1 MRPAIG
7 GRLGGWM
14 LTAATLMLAI
24 VLPAF
29 LYALIDS
36 VLPGSIPNLQY
47 VVACAYGLTAMMT
60 LLEARAAMGTRD
72 QPEAAE
78 LEGLTDLAELPTL
91 TAIVSA
97 YLPNEQE
104 LVVETI
110 VHLATELRVAP
121 GRLQIILAY
130 NTPDDMPDV
139 ECVLDSLAALHVAFT
154 PLRVP
159 NSRSKAE
166 NINAAMGLVRGEVT
180 LLLDA
185 DHRPARDAAVRAL
198 RWFGAGYD
206 IVQGRC
212 VIRDHGNSWLA
223 RVVAVEFEQIYAV
236 AHAGRSLA
244 FDTAM
249 FGGTNGW
256 WRTSVLRQ
264 IGMNDQMLTE
274 DIDSSVR
281 ALLAGHRTVH
291 DRTVISTELAPPT
304 AKAWW
309 GQRTRWAQGWFQVT
323 LRHQAAIVRSPR
335 LSTELKLYWTYLLG
349 WRELFP
355 VLSLQIFSLL
365 LADALLGRAFTWFS
379 NPFLVIT
386 TIVTLIAGP
395 LAAVMTYRVALE
407 DQRRDLRRWF
417 FIYAAGSLLYT
428 TAKNTVAMVANV
440 RELIGQRSWIVTSR
454 SVPAIAAA
462 LAVALAT
469 TSAPAHAA
477 AAGAAAAAAET
488 TVVPLAPLASTM
500 TLTGRAP
507 IATFSVAVPNDWTT
521 VGGTLRLA
529 WQASPSVTRN
539 STLAVRIGGA
549 LVAARPVAGGVGGW
563 TLRIPTQAVP
573 GHALSIELDGQLH
586 TRVDTA
592 CCIPDSASSAI
603 VALDPQRTS
612 AALTGRR
619 ATAAPLLADLPG
631 TLVDA
636 TGTRATPLYIALP
649 AKPHGDD
656 VRAAMLIAGAVA
668 RLTPG
673 LTLPIKVVIGASVP
687 AIRALPGQV
696 VRIVRQGHARV
707 SVSRR
712 PNGRLILTVAG
723 SRGGQVRA
731 AWALAKANPP
741 FLVGQAATI
750 TGGLDFGPQPAPPT
764 AAKLAP
770 LAGEGTGPIQLLTT
784 FRLPVS
790 RELTNAKVHLELD
803 LGYTAPAGGRV
814 DFALNGQPLAARAL
828 ATQGSSQLR
837 LSADIVRD
845 PVDSLNT
852 GSVIGEL
859 APGDNLLTIHAA
871 LPAGQPVGGAG
882 DAEAPEL
889 HVLPTSA
896 VSFASRPRTGP
907 ATLALWPWPY
917 TSTGGSAMSGTTVVL
932 PANPTASEL
941 AWMIWTIAE
950 ASRWTAAPAAPQV
963 AIAPPS
969 LPAGPVV
976 VLGRGV
982 TTPVALPDGAPAQ
995 PRIGLLET
1003 YAAQGRQLLVAYDVR
1018 ALRPLG
1024 SGYFAGRVK
1033 GLAAVVAPSG
1043 TVTTLV
1049 GAPAATSFA
1058 KATGTWRIPVAILLV
1073 AALGLLLLR
1082 VRKTRRR
1089 LDDLPDPPTAPLHDD
1104 HAVSAELAGWERMVK
1119 EDANGPRPRDD
1130 ASIKS

>member
-1 MRPAIG
+1 MIFG
-7 GRLGGWM
+7 
-14 LTAATLMLAI
+14 I
-24 VLPAF
+24 VLPA
-29 LYALIDS
+29 LAYALIDS

-47 VVACAYGLTAMMT
+47 VVASAYGLTAVMT
-60 LLEARAAMGTRD
+60 LLEARAALGTRD
-72 QPEAAE
+72 QPETAHLGSLPE
-78 LEGLTDLAELPTL
+78 LAELPTL

-97 YLPNEQE
+97 YLPNEQA

-139 ECVLDSLAALHVAFT
+139 ECVLGSLAALNVAFT

-159 NSRSKAE
+159 ESRSKAE
-166 NINAAMGLVRGEVT
+166 NINAAMGLVRGDVT

-212 VIRDHGNSWLA
+212 VIREHAGSWLA
-223 RVVAVEFEQIYAV
+223 RIVAVEFEQIYAV

-281 ALLAGHRTVH
+281 ALLAGHRTIH

-304 AKAWW
+304 ASAWW

-335 LSTELKLYWTYLLG
+335 LTGELKLYWTYLLG

-355 VLSLQIFSLL
+355 LLSLQIFSLL
-365 LADALLGRAFTWFS
+365 LADALLGRAFTWFT
-379 NPFLVIT
+379 NPFLIIT
-386 TIVTLIAGP
+386 TVLTLIAGP
-395 LAAVMTYRVALE
+395 LAAVMTYKVALE
-407 DQRRDLRRWF
+407 EQRRDLRAWF
-417 FIYAAGSLLYT
+417 FVYAAGSLLYT

-440 RELIGQRSWIVTSR
+440 RELVGQRSWIVTSR
-454 SVPAIAAA
+454 SVPVLAAA
-462 LAVALAT
+462 LLVAL
-469 TSAPAHAA
+469 A
-477 AAGAAAAAAET
+477 AAGAPARAAAAAVET
-488 TVVPLAPLASTM
+488 AVVPLAPLGSGM
-500 TLTGRAP
+500 TLSGRAP
-507 IATFSVAVPNDWTT
+507 VTTFSVAVPNDWKTA
-521 VGGTLRLA
+521 GGALRLA

-549 LVAARPVAGGVGGW
+549 LVAARTIAAGVGAWTVRIPAQPVA
-563 TLRIPTQAVP
+563 

-586 TRVDTA
+586 TRIDTA
-592 CCIPDSASSAI
+592 CCIPDPASSAI
-603 VALDPQRTS
+603 VALNPRRTS
-612 AALTGRR
+612 VSLSGRR
-619 ATAAPLLADLPG
+619 ATAPPLLSDLPG
-631 TLVDA
+631 SLVDVA
-636 TGTRATPLYIALP
+636 GSRATPLYIALP
-649 AKPHGDD
+649 ARPQGDD
-656 VRAAMLIAGAVA
+656 LRAAMLIAGAVA
-668 RLTPG
+668 RSMPG
-673 LTLPIKVVIGASVP
+673 LTLPIKVVLGASV
-687 AIRALPGQV
+687 AAVRALPGQV
-696 VRIVRQGHARV
+696 VRVVRQGPAGV
-707 SVSRR
+707 SVKRR
-712 PNGRLILTVAG
+712 PDGRLLLTIAG
-723 SRGGQVRA
+723 ERGGQVRA
-731 AWALAKANPP
+731 AWALAKPNPP
-741 FLVGQAATI
+741 FLVGQAARI
-750 TGGLDFGPQPAPPT
+750 TGGLVFGPPPAPPT
-764 AAKLAP
+764 EAKLVP
-770 LAGEGTGPIQLLTT
+770 VAGEGTGAIQLFAT
-784 FRLPVS
+784 FRLPEA
-790 RELTNAKVHLELD
+790 RELTGAKVHLVLD

-814 DFALNGQPLAARAL
+814 DFALNGQPLAARTL
-828 ATQGSSQLR
+828 ATQGASQLR
-837 LSADIVRD
+837 LSTDIVRD

-859 APGDNLLTIHAA
+859 APGDNLVAIHAA

-889 HVLPTSA
+889 HVLPSSVVRFT
-896 VSFASRPRTGP
+896 SRPRTGT
-907 ATLALWPWPY
+907 ATLGLWPWPY
-917 TSTGGSAMSGTTVVL
+917 TTTGRSAMSGTTVVL
-932 PANPTASEL
+932 PGDPTPSEL
-941 AWMIWTIAE
+941 AWTIWTIAE

-963 AIAPPS
+963 AIAPATLPS
-969 LPAGPVV
+969 GPVI
-976 VLGRGV
+976 VLARGLKA
-982 TTPVALPDGAPAQ
+982 PVPLPDGAPAP

-1024 SGYFAGRVK
+1024 AGYYAGKVK

-1043 TVTTLV
+1043 AVTTLV
-1049 GAPAATSFA
+1049 GAPPAGSFA

-1073 AALGLLLLR
+1073 AAVGVLVRR
-1082 VRKTRRR
+1082 VRRTRRR
-1089 LDDLPDPPTAPLHDD
+1089 LGELADLPTAPAHDD
-1104 HAVSAELAGWERMVK
+1104 LAVRTELAGWERMAA
-1119 EDANGPRPRDD
+1119 EETRGSAPGNGSAPRDD
-1130 ASIKS
+1130 ASIRS